1 MSQSQ
6 LDKIEDTLND
16 LRDDLAVLIA
26 LSPSDVV
33 EEASK
38 IVVNEAYSRK
48 ELSRYVPK
56 IHQETHQASEIGQIG
71 PNFSSGSVQGRG
83 CRRCLRWAIS
93 AGD

>member
-26 LSPSDVV
+26 LSKSDVV

-38 IVVNEAYSRK
+38 IVVNEAYSDKRDA
-48 ELSRYVPK
+48 LFA
-56 IHQETHQASEIGQIG
+56 HAS
-71 PNFSSGSVQGRG
+71 S
-83 CRRCLRWAIS
+83 
-93 AGD
+93 

>member
-26 LSPSDVV
+26 LSKSDVV

-38 IVVNEAYSRK
+38 IVVNEAYSTRAFK
-48 ELSRYVPK
+48 TGAED
-56 IHQETHQASEIGQIG
+56 
-71 PNFSSGSVQGRG
+71 SSGGTPG
-83 CRRCLRWAIS
+83 A
-93 AGD
+93 

>member
-38 IVVNEAYSRK
+38 IVVNEAYSEK
-48 ELSRYVPK
+48 
-56 IHQETHQASEIGQIG
+56 
-71 PNFSSGSVQGRG
+71 NFQDM
-83 CRRCLRWAIS
+83 CRRFIGRHTRRVRS
-93 AGD
+93 AK